1 MMGAPSLAAAPT
13 HEDHVILEHVKIGP
27 AEASVDDLDHNAIF
41 GEVNSLALGGDDL
54 SGLRSLEDLTDLDLV
69 RHF

>member
-1 MMGAPSLAAAPT
+1 M
-13 HEDHVILEHVKIGP
+13 LEHVKLGP
-27 AEASVDDLDHNAIF
+27 AEASVEDLDHNAIF